1 MSSYKKNSK
10 HHDMIILQQKK
21 NFYTPH
27 KHFRKGET
35 YHIIKGSMAC
45 VLFSEKGK
53 IKKICHIKKNIFLEL
68 QLISFIQCY
77 R

>member
-1 MSSYKKNSK
+1 
-10 HHDMIILQQKK
+10 MIILQQRKRHMLI
-21 NFYTPH
+21 H

-53 IKKICHIKKNIFLEL
+53 IKKFVTLKK
-68 QLISFIQCY
+68 
-77 R
+77 